1 MEEFDRA
8 LRDYAL
14 CSTSI
19 PLVIR
24 PPAIKANNFKINP
37 IILKLIQNIQFMGLP
52 SKDPNTHI
60 SNFLEVYETVKY
72 NGMSIDAIRLRLFP
86 FSLKDKV
93 KHWLNSEPSDSMTT
107 WDVLVHKFLSKFFPL
122 RKAAKMRIKIHN
134 FSQFEGETF
143 YEA

>member
-1 MEEFDRA
+1 MEKFDRA

-14 CSTSI
+14 RSTGI

-24 PPAIKANNFKINP
+24 PPAIKANNFEINP

-60 SNFLEVYETVKY
+60 SNFLKVCETVKY
-72 NGMSIDAIRLRLFP
+72 NGLSNDAIHLRLFP

-93 KHWLNSEPSDSMTT
+93 KHWLNLEPSDSMTT
-107 WDVLVHKFLSKFFPL
+107 WDVLVHKFLLKFFPL
-122 RKAAKMRIKIHN
+122 RKTTNMRIKMHN